1 MSLQFNAIDPL
12 AFRVFI
18 EHYNI
23 LLRKQ
28 LANNPDVM
36 KDENAMDDLRV
47 GVLAESLPILFKSE
61 PVIQIPVKW
70 RNAVGELKGD
80 LNIAMA
86 DAKSVDNSI
95 KSLDL
100 NISLPLNVIGELA
113 KQIRLS
119 EGNSREAAQ
128 IKAEQAVAEFK
139 DVGQQLDLLKFDEN
153 TGSLQIHYGQGKV
166 NFNGKEMTDME
177 FFMRMARLM
186 P

>member
-1 MSLQFNAIDPL
+1 
-12 AFRVFI
+12 
-18 EHYNI
+18 
-23 LLRKQ
+23 
-28 LANNPDVM
+28 M

-128 IKAEQAVAEFK
+128 IKAETRRSQNLRMWVNNSIYLSLMK
-139 DVGQQLDLLKFDEN
+139 IRGHCKFTMDRE
-153 TGSLQIHYGQGKV
+153 K
-166 NFNGKEMTDME
+166 
-177 FFMRMARLM
+177 
-186 P
+186 